1 MNIEIKNLSKSFGEV
16 SVLKNISMN
25 IKDKKSTIILGK
37 SGCGKSVLL
46 KIIYQLINC
55 DEGELLYGKNKE
67 IDIDTFGML
76 FQYGALFDSLT
87 VAQNIAFIDHIN
99 GITSYKNKVLLSMKD
114 VGLDSINYDK
124 FPSEISGGMKKR
136 VALARAIYKNPK
148 VIFLDEPTTGLDPIN
163 SDMINELI
171 LRIIK
176 KKKMTAITITHD
188 IQSALKTGDEF
199 FFINDGIVECHG
211 NCNEMLKIKNL
222 KLDEFLAGVKKLQK
236 TR

>member
-55 DEGELLYGKNKE
+55 DEGEVLYGKNKE

>member
-16 SVLKNISMN
+16 SVLKNISMS

-55 DEGELLYGKNKE
+55 DEGEVLYGKNKE

>member
-16 SVLKNISMN
+16 NVLKNISIN

-55 DEGELLYGKNKE
+55 DEGEVLYGKNKE

-211 NCNEMLKIKNL
+211 NCSEMLKIKNL

>member
-1 MNIEIKNLSKSFGEV
+1 MNIEIKNLSKSFGEI

-25 IKDKKSTIILGK
+25 IKNNKSTIILGK

-46 KIIYQLINC
+46 KIIYQIINS
-55 DEGELLYGKNKE
+55 DEGEIFYGGKKNVD
-67 IDIDTFGML
+67 IDIFGML

-87 VAQNIAFIDHIN
+87 VAQNIAFTDHIN
-99 GITSYKNKVLLSMKD
+99 GIATYQKKVLSSMND
-114 VGLDSINYDK
+114 VGLQSVNYDK

-176 KKKMTAITITHD
+176 KKRMTAITITHD
-188 IQSALKTGDEF
+188 VQSALKTGDEF
-199 FFINDGIVECHG
+199 FFIDEGIVKCFG
-211 NCNEMLKIKNL
+211 NCNEMLNMKNH
-222 KLDEFLAGVKKLQK
+222 KLNEFLAGVKKLQK
-236 TR
+236 TK

>member
-1 MNIEIKNLSKSFGEV
+1 MNIEIKNLSKSFGEI

-25 IKDKKSTIILGK
+25 IKNNKSSIILGK

-46 KIIYQLINC
+46 KIIYQMINS
-55 DEGELLYGKNKE
+55 DEGEILYGGKKN
-67 IDIDTFGML
+67 IDIDIFGML

-99 GITSYKNKVLLSMKD
+99 GINNYQKKVLSSMND
-114 VGLDSINYDK
+114 VGLHSVNYDK

-199 FFINDGIVECHG
+199 FFIDEGIVECYG
-211 NCNEMLKIKNL
+211 NCNEMLKIKNH
-222 KLDEFLAGVKKLQK
+222 KLNEFLAGVKKLQK
-236 TR
+236 TQ

>member
-46 KIIYQLINC
+46 KIIYKLINC
-55 DEGELLYGKNKE
+55 DEGEVLYGKNKE